1 MVNKE
6 SSPSDHDLKHEL
18 VLLRQEVAGLRAVQA
33 MHHDTEEDLHALERQ
48 LASIIHSA
56 MDGIIAIDDEHNIVL
71 FNTAAEVIF
80 QCSASEVLG
89 KPLDQFI
96 PESMRSAH
104 HEHLRR
110 FAESGETYRRMG
122 MYREISGLR
131 YTGEAFPLEA
141 SISKVER
148 FGKRWMTVI
157 LRDIS
162 QRKQS
167 EERAEY
173 LGQILDES
181 LNELYVFDAETLMFL
196 QVNKG
201 ALKNLGYSMAEMSI
215 MTPVHLKPEF
225 THNSFHALLEPL
237 LIGKSQKLNFRTNHR
252 RKNGTTYPV
261 EVHLQH
267 RQHAGRGVFVAIIL
281 DLTDQIEIE
290 KELQEAQ
297 RTLAS
302 LLRNLPGLVYRCD
315 HNQERT
321 MQFISPSCEELT
333 GYPSKAFVEARQL
346 SYGKDLIHPEDRERV
361 WQETKAA
368 LNDCNTFQLSYRLKC
383 SDDSVKWVWEQ
394 GCGVFAESGK
404 IIGCEGYVVDMT
416 QQRALEDQLRKAERV
431 AELGTLASGMAH
443 EIGTPMNVILG
454 RAELLIRKA
463 KDESTRRGL
472 ETIVTQVE
480 RITKIMNQLLSF
492 ARKRP
497 SEKRDVDLVWAI
509 GNVLDML
516 LEKFKSHGIQV
527 VKEYSPDLPQVL
539 ADSDHI
545 IQVLLNL
552 LLNACQAMPE
562 GGTLTL
568 KLCPKG
574 DMVELS
580 VQDTGI
586 GIHEDQ
592 VSKIFDPFFTTK
604 AVGEGTG
611 LGLTVV
617 HGIIQENNGT
627 IRVNSI
633 PGQGSTF
640 IISLPV
646 YSA

>member
-1 MVNKE
+1 MAKKK
-6 SSPSDHDLKHEL
+6 SSSSDHDLENEL
-18 VLLRQEVAGLRAVQA
+18 ALLRQEVAELRSVKM
-33 MHHDTEEDLHALERQ
+33 MHHDTEEGLHALERQ

-56 MDGIIAIDDEHNIVL
+56 MDAIITIDDEHNIVL
-71 FNTAAEVIF
+71 FNAAAEEIF
-80 QCSASEVLG
+80 QCSASAVLG
-89 KPLDQFI
+89 KTLDQFI
-96 PESMRSAH
+96 PESMRVAH

-110 FAESGETYRRMG
+110 FAESGDTYRRMG

-131 YTGEAFPLEA
+131 YTGELFPLEA

-148 FGKRWMTVI
+148 SGRRWMTVI

-162 QRKQS
+162 QRV
-167 EERAEY
+167 
-173 LGQILDES
+173 D
-181 LNELYVFDAETLMFL
+181 D
-196 QVNKG
+196 
-201 ALKNLGYSMAEMSI
+201 
-215 MTPVHLKPEF
+215 MTK
-225 THNSFHALLEPL
+225 
-237 LIGKSQKLNFRTNHR
+237 
-252 RKNGTTYPV
+252 
-261 EVHLQH
+261 
-267 RQHAGRGVFVAIIL
+267 
-281 DLTDQIEIE
+281 
-290 KELQEAQ
+290 Q
-297 RTLAS
+297 RT
-302 LLRNLPGLVYRCD
+302 
-315 HNQERT
+315 
-321 MQFISPSCEELT
+321 
-333 GYPSKAFVEARQL
+333 
-346 SYGKDLIHPEDRERV
+346 
-361 WQETKAA
+361 
-368 LNDCNTFQLSYRLKC
+368 
-383 SDDSVKWVWEQ
+383 
-394 GCGVFAESGK
+394 
-404 IIGCEGYVVDMT
+404 
-416 QQRALEDQLRKAERV
+416 LEDQLRKTERM

-454 RAELLIRKA
+454 RAELLMRKA

-497 SEKRDVDLVWAI
+497 SEQRDVDLVWAI
-509 GNVLDML
+509 DNVLDML
-516 LEKFKSHGIQV
+516 LEKFKSHGIHV
-527 VKEYSPDLPQVL
+527 VKEYSSDLPQVL

-545 IQVLLNL
+545 TQVLLNL

-580 VQDTGI
+580 VKDTGT
-586 GIHEDQ
+586 GIPEDQ

-604 AVGEGTG
+604 AVGDGTG

>member
-1 MVNKE
+1 M
-6 SSPSDHDLKHEL
+6 
-18 VLLRQEVAGLRAVQA
+18 
-33 MHHDTEEDLHALERQ
+33 
-48 LASIIHSA
+48 
-56 MDGIIAIDDEHNIVL
+56 
-71 FNTAAEVIF
+71 
-80 QCSASEVLG
+80 
-89 KPLDQFI
+89 
-96 PESMRSAH
+96 
-104 HEHLRR
+104 
-110 FAESGETYRRMG
+110 
-122 MYREISGLR
+122 
-131 YTGEAFPLEA
+131 
-141 SISKVER
+141 
-148 FGKRWMTVI
+148 
-157 LRDIS
+157 
-162 QRKQS
+162 
-167 EERAEY
+167 
-173 LGQILDES
+173 
-181 LNELYVFDAETLMFL
+181 
-196 QVNKG
+196 
-201 ALKNLGYSMAEMSI
+201 
-215 MTPVHLKPEF
+215 
-225 THNSFHALLEPL
+225 
-237 LIGKSQKLNFRTNHR
+237 
-252 RKNGTTYPV
+252 
-261 EVHLQH
+261 
-267 RQHAGRGVFVAIIL
+267 
-281 DLTDQIEIE
+281 E

-302 LLRNLPGLVYRCD
+302 LLRNLPGMVYRCD
-315 HNQERT
+315 NNQGRT
-321 MQFISPSCEELT
+321 MQFISTSCEELT
-333 GYPSKAFVEARQL
+333 GYPSKAFIEARQV
-346 SYGKDLIHPEDRERV
+346 SYGHDLIHPEDRERV
-361 WQETKAA
+361 WQETKTA
-368 LNDCNTFQLSYRLKC
+368 LNERKTFQLSYRLKC

-394 GCGVFAESGK
+394 GCGVFGESGK

-416 QQRALEDQLRKAERV
+416 KQRALEDQLRKTERL

-454 RAELLIRKA
+454 RAELLMRKA

-497 SEKRDVDLVWAI
+497 SEQGNVDLVWAI
-509 GNVLDML
+509 GNVLEML
-516 LEKFKSHGIQV
+516 LEKFNSQGIHV
-527 VKEYSPDLPQVL
+527 VKEYSPDFPQVL

-545 IQVLLNL
+545 TQVLLNL

-580 VQDTGI
+580 VQDTGT
-586 GIHEDQ
+586 GIPEDQ
-592 VSKIFDPFFTTK
+592 ISKIFDPFFTTK

-646 YSA
+646 YSV